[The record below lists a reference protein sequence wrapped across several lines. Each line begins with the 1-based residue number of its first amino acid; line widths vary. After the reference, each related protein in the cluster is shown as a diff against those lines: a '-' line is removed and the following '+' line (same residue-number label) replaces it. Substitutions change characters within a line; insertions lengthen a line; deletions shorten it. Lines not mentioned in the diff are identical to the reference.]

1 MSQLKRAICAVFAIC
16 AVLLSVLVSCSAPQS
31 HTEPEVEVT
40 KTVYGAASWYGPGF
54 HGRRTA
60 SGERFDKDDLTA
72 AHPTLPFDT
81 MVRVTNESNGKSVV
95 VRINDRGPFA
105 GKRIIDL
112 SQRAAQVI
120 GLLHSGVGPVKLDVL
135 ATG

>member
-1 MSQLKRAICAVFAIC
+1 MIKLSCVICAVS
-16 AVLLSVLVSCSAPQS
+16 LSVLASCAATPSQ
-31 HTEPEVEVT
+31 TEPTVQVS
-40 KTVYGAASWYGPGF
+40 KTIYGAASWYGPKF
-54 HGRRTA
+54 QGRPTA
-60 SGERFDKDDLTA
+60 NGETFNKENLTA

-81 MVRVTNESNGKSVV
+81 LVRVTNESNGKSVV

-120 GLLHSGVGPVKLDVL
+120 GLLQTGVGPVKLDVL
-135 ATG
+135 AEN

>member
-1 MSQLKRAICAVFAIC
+1 VSKLKCAICAVF
-16 AVLLSVLVSCSAPQS
+16 LSVLVSCAAPQS
-31 HTEPEVEVT
+31 HTESAVQVT
-40 KTVYGAASWYGPGF
+40 KTIYGAASWYGPKF
-54 HGRRTA
+54 QGRRTA
-60 SGERFDKDDLTA
+60 SGEKFDKEDLTA

-81 MVRVTNESNGKSVV
+81 LVRVTNESNGKSVV

-120 GLLHSGVGPVKLDVL
+120 GLMKTGVGPVKLDVL
-135 ATG
+135 AGD